1 MSLFT
6 IELIIRNNDNI
17 ILSGNRNDR
26 SRYNVLIQK
35 FSLHENINNINNIN
49 SFCFY
54 NPYNNC
60 FYYAQLVDNRFI
72 DNINNNHIHN
82 YIWNEL
88 NGVTDRNFNS
98 DIYGIPR
105 QFFNYIIGLVY
116 SF

>member
-17 ILSGNRNDR
+17 ILCGNRYDR
-26 SRYNVLIQK
+26 SRYNILIQK
-35 FSLHENINNINNIN
+35 NLFNENFDINNIN

-54 NPYNNC
+54 NPYNNY
-60 FYYAQLVDNRFI
+60 FYYAQIVDNRFI

-88 NGVTDRNFNS
+88 NGVTNRNFNS
-98 DIYGIPR
+98 DVYGIPR
-105 QFFNYIIGLVY
+105 EFFNYIIGLIY
-116 SF
+116 SS